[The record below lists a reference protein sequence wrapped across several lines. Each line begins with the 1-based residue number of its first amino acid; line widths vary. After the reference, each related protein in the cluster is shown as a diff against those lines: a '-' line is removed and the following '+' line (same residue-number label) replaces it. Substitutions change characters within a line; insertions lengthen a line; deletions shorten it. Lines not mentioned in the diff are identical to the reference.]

1 MNHSTYTPSV
11 IRDLESAG
19 YYETLMCW
27 SCKALHLF
35 IPDDGRCNK
44 DVAGERCDGRVIVV
58 PF

>member
-1 MNHSTYTPSV
+1 MSNDYSTYTPSC

-27 SCKALHLF
+27 SCKRVYAE
-35 IPDDGRCNK
+35 IPQDARCLDPECENGK
-44 DVAGERCDGRVIVV
+44 VIAV